1 MIKRC
6 EKVEKS
12 SENLVIMDKMDTK
25 KEYQ

>member
-12 SENLVIMDKMDTK
+12 SENPVIMDKMHPK